1 VLSIDPQWL
10 VFQIILFLAV
20 WMFLRKFLFE
30 PHLAVLQQRTQ
41 RSEGALKEAQQVRAD
56 AESIETRYKTQLA
69 ETRTGTMQQV
79 DTVYRAAEEQAKVVT
94 DEARSEA
101 NQTLANMRASLLQ
114 EIEAARKDLESRTP
128 EFARTIAE
136 KLLGRPLT

>member
-1 VLSIDPQWL
+1 MLSIDQSL
-10 VFQIILFLAV
+10 IFQAVLFLAL

-30 PHLAVLQQRTQ
+30 PHLAVMQQRTQ

-56 AESIETRYKTQLA
+56 AESIEEHYKSQLA
-69 ETRTGTMQQV
+69 QTRTGTMQQV
-79 DTVYRAAEEQAKVVT
+79 DTVYRAAEEQAKALT
-94 DEARSEA
+94 DAARTEA
-101 NQTLANMRASLLQ
+101 NQTLATMRVSLQQ
-114 EIEAARKDLESRTP
+114 EIAAAKQDLEARVP

>member
-1 VLSIDPQWL
+1 MLSIDQSL
-10 VFQIILFLAV
+10 IFQAVLFLAL

-30 PHLAVLQQRTQ
+30 PHLAVMQQRTQ

-56 AESIETRYKTQLA
+56 AESIEERYKSQLA
-69 ETRTGTMQQV
+69 QTRTGTMQQV
-79 DTVYRAAEEQAKVVT
+79 DTVYRAAEEQVKALT
-94 DEARSEA
+94 DAARTEA
-101 NQTLANMRASLLQ
+101 NQTLATMRVSLQQ
-114 EIEAARKDLESRTP
+114 EIAAAKQDLEARVP

>member
-1 VLSIDPQWL
+1 VLSIDQSL
-10 VFQIILFLAV
+10 IFQAVLFLAL

-30 PHLAVLQQRTQ
+30 PHLAVMQQRIQ

-56 AESIETRYKTQLA
+56 AESIEERYKSQLA
-69 ETRTGTMQQV
+69 QTRTGTMQQV
-79 DTVYRAAEEQAKVVT
+79 DTVYRAAEEQVKALT
-94 DEARSEA
+94 DAARTEA
-101 NQTLANMRASLLQ
+101 NQTLATMRVSLQQ
-114 EIEAARKDLESRTP
+114 EIAAAKQDLGARVP

>member
-1 VLSIDPQWL
+1 MLSIDQSL
-10 VFQIILFLAV
+10 IFQAVLFLAL

-30 PHLAVLQQRTQ
+30 PHLAVMQQRIQ

-56 AESIETRYKTQLA
+56 AESIEERYKSQLA
-69 ETRTGTMQQV
+69 QTRTGTMQQV
-79 DTVYRAAEEQAKVVT
+79 DTVYRAAEEQAKALT
-94 DEARSEA
+94 DAARTEA
-101 NQTLANMRASLLQ
+101 NQTLATMRVSLQQ
-114 EIEAARKDLESRTP
+114 EIAAAKQDLGARVP

>member
-1 VLSIDPQWL
+1 VLSIDQSL
-10 VFQIILFLAV
+10 IFQAVLFLAL

-30 PHLAVLQQRTQ
+30 PHLAVMQQRTQ

-56 AESIETRYKTQLA
+56 AESIEERYKSQLA
-69 ETRTGTMQQV
+69 QTRTGTMQQV
-79 DTVYRAAEEQAKVVT
+79 DTVYRAAEEQVKALT
-94 DEARSEA
+94 DAARTEA
-101 NQTLANMRASLLQ
+101 NQTLATMRVSLQQ
-114 EIEAARKDLESRTP
+114 EIAAAKQDLEARVP

>member
-1 VLSIDPQWL
+1 MISIDQSL
-10 VFQIILFLAV
+10 IFQAVLFLAL

-30 PHLAVLQQRTQ
+30 PHLAVMQQRTQ

-56 AESIETRYKTQLA
+56 AESIEERYKSQLA
-69 ETRTGTMQQV
+69 QTRTGTMQQV
-79 DTVYRAAEEQAKVVT
+79 DTVYRAAEEQAKALT
-94 DEARSEA
+94 DAARTEA
-101 NQTLANMRASLLQ
+101 NQTLATMRLSLQQ
-114 EIEAARKDLESRTP
+114 EIAAAKQDLEARVP

>member
-1 VLSIDPQWL
+1 VLSIDQSL
-10 VFQIILFLAV
+10 IFQAVLFLAL

-30 PHLAVLQQRTQ
+30 PHLAVMQQRTQ

-56 AESIETRYKTQLA
+56 AESIEERYKSQLA
-69 ETRTGTMQQV
+69 QTRTGTMQQV
-79 DTVYRAAEEQAKVVT
+79 DTVYRAAEEQAKALT
-94 DEARSEA
+94 DAARTEA
-101 NQTLANMRASLLQ
+101 NQTLATMRVSLQQ
-114 EIEAARKDLESRTP
+114 EIAAAKQDLGARVP

>member
-1 VLSIDPQWL
+1 VLSIDQSL
-10 VFQIILFLAV
+10 IFQAVLFLAL

-30 PHLAVLQQRTQ
+30 PHLAVMQQRTQ

-56 AESIETRYKTQLA
+56 AESIEERYKSQLA
-69 ETRTGTMQQV
+69 QTRTGTMQQV
-79 DTVYRAAEEQAKVVT
+79 DTVYRAAEEQAKALT
-94 DEARSEA
+94 DAARTEA
-101 NQTLANMRASLLQ
+101 NQTLATMRVSLQQ
-114 EIEAARKDLESRTP
+114 EIAAAKQDLEVRVP

>member
-1 VLSIDPQWL
+1 MLSIDQSL
-10 VFQIILFLAV
+10 IFQAVLFLAL

-30 PHLAVLQQRTQ
+30 PHLAVMQQRTQ

-56 AESIETRYKTQLA
+56 AESIEERYKSQLA
-69 ETRTGTMQQV
+69 QTRTGTMQQV
-79 DTVYRAAEEQAKVVT
+79 DTVYRAAEERAKALT
-94 DEARSEA
+94 DAARTEAS
-101 NQTLANMRASLLQ
+101 QTLATMRVSLQQ
-114 EIEAARKDLESRTP
+114 ELAAAKQDLEARVP

>member
-1 VLSIDPQWL
+1 MLSIDQSL
-10 VFQIILFLAV
+10 IFQAVLFLAL

-30 PHLAVLQQRTQ
+30 PHLAVMQQRTQ

-56 AESIETRYKTQLA
+56 AESIEERYKSQLA
-69 ETRTGTMQQV
+69 QTRTGMMQQV
-79 DTVYRAAEEQAKVVT
+79 DTVYRAAEEQAKALT
-94 DEARSEA
+94 DVARTEA
-101 NQTLANMRASLLQ
+101 NQTLATMRVSLQQ
-114 EIEAARKDLESRTP
+114 EIAAAKQDLEVRVP

>member
-1 VLSIDPQWL
+1 MLSIDQSL
-10 VFQIILFLAV
+10 IFQAVLFLAL

-30 PHLAVLQQRTQ
+30 PHLAVMQQRTQ

-56 AESIETRYKTQLA
+56 AESIEERYKSQLA
-69 ETRTGTMQQV
+69 QTRTGTMQQV
-79 DTVYRAAEEQAKVVT
+79 DTVYRAAEEQAKALT
-94 DEARSEA
+94 DAARTEAS
-101 NQTLANMRASLLQ
+101 QTLATMRVSLQQ
-114 EIEAARKDLESRTP
+114 EIAAAKQDLEARVP

>member
-1 VLSIDPQWL
+1 MLSIDQSL
-10 VFQIILFLAV
+10 IFQAVLFLAL

-30 PHLAVLQQRTQ
+30 PHLAVMQQRTQ

-56 AESIETRYKTQLA
+56 AESIEERYKSQLA
-69 ETRTGTMQQV
+69 QTRTGMMQQV
-79 DTVYRAAEEQAKVVT
+79 DTVYRAAEEQAKALT
-94 DEARSEA
+94 DAARTEA
-101 NQTLANMRASLLQ
+101 NQTLATMRVSLQQ
-114 EIEAARKDLESRTP
+114 ELAAAKQDLEARVP

>member
-1 VLSIDPQWL
+1 VLSIDQSL
-10 VFQIILFLAV
+10 IFQAVLFLAL

-30 PHLAVLQQRTQ
+30 PHLAVMQQRTQ

-56 AESIETRYKTQLA
+56 AESIEERYKSQLA
-69 ETRTGTMQQV
+69 QTRTGMMQQV
-79 DTVYRAAEEQAKVVT
+79 DTVYRAAEEQAKALT
-94 DEARSEA
+94 DAARTEA
-101 NQTLANMRASLLQ
+101 NQTLATMRVSLQQ
-114 EIEAARKDLESRTP
+114 EIAAAKQDLEVRVP

>member
-1 VLSIDPQWL
+1 MLSIDQSL
-10 VFQIILFLAV
+10 IFQVVLFLAL

-30 PHLAVLQQRTQ
+30 PHLAVMQQRTQ

-56 AESIETRYKTQLA
+56 AESIEERYKSQLA
-69 ETRTGTMQQV
+69 QTRTGTMQQV
-79 DTVYRAAEEQAKVVT
+79 DTVYRAAEEQAKALT
-94 DEARSEA
+94 DAARTEA
-101 NQTLANMRASLLQ
+101 NQTLATMRVSLQQ
-114 EIEAARKDLESRTP
+114 EIAAAKQDLGARVP

>member
-1 VLSIDPQWL
+1 MLSIDQSL
-10 VFQIILFLAV
+10 IFQAVLFIAL

-30 PHLAVLQQRTQ
+30 PHLAVMQQRTQ

-56 AESIETRYKTQLA
+56 ADSIEERYKSQLA
-69 ETRTGTMQQV
+69 QTRTGTMQQV
-79 DTVYRAAEEQAKVVT
+79 DTVYRAAEEQAKALT
-94 DEARSEA
+94 DAARTEA
-101 NQTLANMRASLLQ
+101 NQTLATMRVSLQQ
-114 EIEAARKDLESRTP
+114 EIAAAKQDLGARVP

>member
-1 VLSIDPQWL
+1 VLSIDQSL
-10 VFQIILFLAV
+10 IFQAVLFIVL

-30 PHLAVLQQRTQ
+30 PHLAVMQQRTQ

-56 AESIETRYKTQLA
+56 AESIEERYKSQLA
-69 ETRTGTMQQV
+69 QTRTGTMQQV
-79 DTVYRAAEEQAKVVT
+79 DTVYRAAEEQAKALT
-94 DEARSEA
+94 DAARTEA
-101 NQTLANMRASLLQ
+101 NQTLATMRVSLQQ
-114 EIEAARKDLESRTP
+114 EIAAAKQDLEARVP

>member
-1 VLSIDPQWL
+1 MISIDQSL
-10 VFQIILFLAV
+10 IFQAVLFLAL

-30 PHLAVLQQRTQ
+30 PHLAVMQQRTQ

-56 AESIETRYKTQLA
+56 AESIEERYKSQLA
-69 ETRTGTMQQV
+69 QTRTGTMQQV
-79 DTVYRAAEEQAKVVT
+79 DTVYRAAEEQAKALT
-94 DEARSEA
+94 DVARTEAS
-101 NQTLANMRASLLQ
+101 QTLATMRVSLQQ
-114 EIEAARKDLESRTP
+114 ELAAAKQDLEARVP

>member
-1 VLSIDPQWL
+1 MLSIDQSL
-10 VFQIILFLAV
+10 IFQAVLFLAL

-30 PHLAVLQQRTQ
+30 PHLAVMQQRTQ

-56 AESIETRYKTQLA
+56 AESIEERYKSQLA
-69 ETRTGTMQQV
+69 QTRTGTMQQV
-79 DTVYRAAEEQAKVVT
+79 DTVYRAAEERAKALT
-94 DEARSEA
+94 DAARTEAS
-101 NQTLANMRASLLQ
+101 QTLATMRVSLQQ
-114 EIEAARKDLESRTP
+114 EIAAAKQDLEARVP

>member
-1 VLSIDPQWL
+1 MLSIDQSL
-10 VFQIILFLAV
+10 IFQAVLFLAL

-30 PHLAVLQQRTQ
+30 PHLAVMQQRTQ

-56 AESIETRYKTQLA
+56 ADSIEERYKSQLA
-69 ETRTGTMQQV
+69 QTRTGTMQQV
-79 DTVYRAAEEQAKVVT
+79 DTVYRAAEEQAKALT
-94 DEARSEA
+94 DAARTEA
-101 NQTLANMRASLLQ
+101 NQTLATMRVSLQQ
-114 EIEAARKDLESRTP
+114 EIAAAKQDLGARVP

>member
-1 VLSIDPQWL
+1 MLSIDQSL
-10 VFQIILFLAV
+10 IFQAVLFLAL

-30 PHLAVLQQRTQ
+30 PHLAVMQQRTQ

-56 AESIETRYKTQLA
+56 AKSIEERYKSQLA
-69 ETRTGTMQQV
+69 QTRTGTMQQV
-79 DTVYRAAEEQAKVVT
+79 DTVYRAAEEQAKALT
-94 DEARSEA
+94 DAARTEA
-101 NQTLANMRASLLQ
+101 NQTLATMRVSLQQ
-114 EIEAARKDLESRTP
+114 EIAAAKQDLGARVP

>member
-1 VLSIDPQWL
+1 VLSIDQSL
-10 VFQIILFLAV
+10 IFQAVLFLAL

-30 PHLAVLQQRTQ
+30 PHLAVMQQRTQ

-56 AESIETRYKTQLA
+56 AESIEERYKSQLA
-69 ETRTGTMQQV
+69 QTRTGTMQQV
-79 DTVYRAAEEQAKVVT
+79 DTVYRAAEDQAKALT
-94 DEARSEA
+94 DAARTEA
-101 NQTLANMRASLLQ
+101 NQTLATMRVSLQQ
-114 EIEAARKDLESRTP
+114 EIAAAKQDLEARVP

>member
-1 VLSIDPQWL
+1 MLSIDQSL
-10 VFQIILFLAV
+10 IFQAVLFLAL

-30 PHLAVLQQRTQ
+30 PHLAVMQQRTQ

-56 AESIETRYKTQLA
+56 AESIEERYKSQLA
-69 ETRTGTMQQV
+69 QTRTGTMQQV
-79 DTVYRAAEEQAKVVT
+79 DTVYRAAEEQAKALT
-94 DEARSEA
+94 DAARTEA
-101 NQTLANMRASLLQ
+101 NQTLATMRVSLQQ
-114 EIEAARKDLESRTP
+114 EIAAAKQDLEARAP

>member
-1 VLSIDPQWL
+1 MLSIDQSL
-10 VFQIILFLAV
+10 IFQAVLFLAL

-30 PHLAVLQQRTQ
+30 PHLAVMQQRTQ

-56 AESIETRYKTQLA
+56 VESIEERYKSQLA
-69 ETRTGTMQQV
+69 QTRTGTMQQV
-79 DTVYRAAEEQAKVVT
+79 DTVYRAAEEQAKALT
-94 DEARSEA
+94 DAARTEA
-101 NQTLANMRASLLQ
+101 NQTLATMRVSLQQ
-114 EIEAARKDLESRTP
+114 EIAAAKQDLEARVP

>member
-1 VLSIDPQWL
+1 VLSIDQSL
-10 VFQIILFLAV
+10 IFQAVLFLAL

-30 PHLAVLQQRTQ
+30 PHLAVMQQRTQ

-56 AESIETRYKTQLA
+56 VESIEERYKSQLA
-69 ETRTGTMQQV
+69 QTRTGTMQQV
-79 DTVYRAAEEQAKVVT
+79 DTVYRAAEEQAKALT
-94 DEARSEA
+94 DAARTEA
-101 NQTLANMRASLLQ
+101 NQTLATMRVSLQQ
-114 EIEAARKDLESRTP
+114 EIAAAKQDLEARVP